1 MAEDV
6 PVCRRVLR
14 AGHWSGA
21 DCQIALSYETRFLRR
36 RRLEAEGGF
45 IFLADLPEATGLGSG
60 DAFEL
65 EDGRRIAVAAA
76 NEPLLAVRGEL
87 ARLAW
92 HIGNRHT
99 PCQIEADRLLIQ
111 RDNVLR
117 DMLLRLGAEL
127 AETLEPFTPEGGAYG
142 QARTMGHDHGH
153 RRDHHRGQGHD
164 SAHHHQ
170 HA

>member
-1 MAEDV
+1 MAEEM

-21 DCQIALSYETRFLRR
+21 NGTITLSYEARVLRR
-36 RRLEAEGGF
+36 KRLEADGGSG
-45 IFLADLPEATGLGSG
+45 FLADLPEAIALGHG

-65 EDGRRIAVAAA
+65 EDGRRIAVLAA
-76 NEPLLAVRGEL
+76 NEPLLAVRGPL

-99 PCQIEADRLLIQ
+99 PCQIEADRLLIR
-111 RDNVLR
+111 RDHVLR
-117 DMLLRLGAEL
+117 DMLLRLEAEV
-127 AETLEPFTPEGGAYG
+127 ADVVEPFTPEGGAYG
-142 QARTMGHDHGH
+142 HGRTLGHGH
-153 RRDHHRGQGHD
+153 GH
-164 SAHHHQ
+164 AHQPGDRHE